1 MGERI
6 EALVRIP
13 LAIIYGIITGIWGF
27 FAELAAIV
35 NWFYA
40 LISGKRSET
49 LADFVNQ
56 FVAYSYDVNRYLYM
70 TTNKRA
76 WPIEGELRVLE
87 PTDLGKVK
95 TKDQEHPE
103 QL

>member
-13 LAIIYGIITGIWGF
+13 LAILYGIITGIWGF
-27 FAELAAIV
+27 VAELAAIV

-40 LISGKRSET
+40 LIFGKRSET

-70 TTNKRA
+70 ATNKRA
-76 WPIEGELRVLE
+76 WPIEGELRILE
-87 PTDLGKVK
+87 PTDLKKAKG
-95 TKDQEHPE
+95 QEYPE